1 MSTKISDTNP
11 CNSAPWPLEP
21 RRRIVL
27 APELAGS
34 IERYAAIAAAGDA
47 VVAEG
52 LPFDKRRKSVHRMA
66 IADTRGRLELT
77 VPIAKPD
84 SSRSARWA
92 DIALSDHGNWWA
104 VHFTALESAY
114 GRTPFFEFYADR
126 FAPLY
131 ADFPGGSA
139 VGFDARIEAVICDIL
154 DIKAPRR
161 DASLNERPTALKPC
175 HLPYWQVRADKLG
188 FIPGLSILDLIFNL
202 GPDAQIFL
210 YDCARSGVFS
220 DIITP

>member
-161 DASLNERPTALKPC
+161 DASLSERPTALKPC
-175 HLPYWQVRADKLG
+175 QLPYWQVRADKLG

-202 GPDAQIFL
+202 GPDAQLFL
-210 YDCARSGVFS
+210 YGCARSGILS
-220 DIITP
+220 Y

>member
-1 MSTKISDTNP
+1 
-11 CNSAPWPLEP
+11 
-21 RRRIVL
+21 
-27 APELAGS
+27 
-34 IERYAAIAAAGDA
+34 
-47 VVAEG
+47 
-52 LPFDKRRKSVHRMA
+52 MA

-92 DIALSDHGNWWA
+92 DIALSGHGNWWA

-161 DASLNERPTALKPC
+161 DAALSERPTALKPC
-175 HLPYWQVRADKLG
+175 QLTYWQVRADKLG

-202 GPDAQIFL
+202 GPDAQLFL
-210 YDCARSGVFS
+210 YGCARSGILS
-220 DIITP
+220 Y